1 MEHLVSSFQ
10 YYSTIKKYYVKI
22 IKGQIIGNNTK
33 PSKTARLCQECVKEE
48 DAMKMFDNVKAAIN
62 YMTTV

>member
-1 MEHLVSSFQ
+1 MVCRPPL
-10 YYSTIKKYYVKI
+10 
-22 IKGQIIGNNTK
+22 GLGNNTK
-33 PSKTARLCQECVKEE
+33 PSKTARLCQERAKE

>member
-1 MEHLVSSFQ
+1 MGLLSDYE
-10 YYSTIKKYYVKI
+10 I
-22 IKGQIIGNNTK
+22 I
-33 PSKTARLCQECVKEE
+33 PSLSKTAGLCQECVREE

>member
-1 MEHLVSSFQ
+1 MVYRPPLRL
-10 YYSTIKKYYVKI
+10 
-22 IKGQIIGNNTK
+22 GDNTK
-33 PSKTARLCQECVKEE
+33 PSKTARLCQEYVKEE

>member
-1 MEHLVSSFQ
+1 MVYRPPLRL
-10 YYSTIKKYYVKI
+10 
-22 IKGQIIGNNTK
+22 GNNTK
-33 PSKTARLCQECVKEE
+33 PSKTARLYQECVKEE